1 MKENGMKDIRMEE
14 GLINSL
20 MVIHMKDIFNKI
32 KNKAGE
38 YTNGR
43 TTQDTTENG
52 RMISCM
58 EEVLS
63 HWKMD

>member
-43 TTQDTTENG
+43 TTQE
-52 RMISCM
+52 
-58 EEVLS
+58 
-63 HWKMD
+63 